1 VDEMSDLAPQGPK
14 DRSGR
19 GIDRTA
25 LREGVPLF
33 LPAVPFGLV
42 IGVAAMTSQMPAA
55 GGWMTSVVIFG
66 GASQLATVTLA
77 GTASIWAVMLAA
89 LVINS
94 RHLMYSAAMSTTFTH
109 QPRWFRVLGPF
120 VLIDQVFAVMDTK
133 RHLEPADFRR
143 FYVTLGLFF
152 YLSWILVVS
161 IGMILGPVIPTSWR
175 LDLAPALMFTGLVV
189 VAIDRSPALI
199 AAVVGGGVAYLGIN
213 LPERLGIL
221 AGALAGVAAGGA
233 AEAITLRRSQS

>member
-1 VDEMSDLAPQGPK
+1 MSDLAPNGLE
-14 DRSGR
+14 GR
-19 GIDRTA
+19 PSRGLDRTA
-25 LREGVPLF
+25 LREGLPLF

-77 GTASIWAVMLAA
+77 GVASMWAVMLAA

-94 RHLMYSAAMSTTFTH
+94 RHLMYSAALSAAFTH
-109 QPRWFRVLGPF
+109 QPRWFRVVGPF

-133 RHLEPADFRR
+133 RDLEPADFRR
-143 FYVTLGLFF
+143 YYLTLGLFF

-161 IGMILGPVIPTSWR
+161 IGMLLGPVIPTSWR

-189 VAIDRSPALI
+189 VAIDRSPALVA
-199 AAVVGGGVAYLGIN
+199 AAVGGTVAYLGID

-221 AGALAGVAAGGA
+221 AGAVAGVAAGGA
-233 AEAITLRRSQS
+233 AEAAVMRRGRS